1 MGKIWTFTGL
11 CLLITLAS
19 LPCTQSLKVGVLP
32 MIGGSH
38 TLSMDLITQQ
48 IIKRGHEAV
57 TIISNE
63 SDRLKKLKPSPLAL
77 FEIDRPATSE
87 DFQSLLIS
95 SDPLYPV
102 YGLYDIQT
110 RYCDA
115 ILSNKTLLQSIQ
127 DVDIVVSDGIYFCSI
142 LLPEVLNKPNIQI
155 SFSGGII
162 GFHTFVGQYEPSSYI
177 PLRITLSASGN
188 VEKKMAFAERAAN
201 FIFGKIFFAL
211 MEYFSVSVVNKLRFK
226 HNISTHL
233 TLHQLR
239 QKPSLF
245 LTAVDFSIE
254 YTRPLP
260 PYIQAIG
267 PITPKPASPL
277 PPAFQTIMQN
287 STSRGVVLV
296 SFGSELQLSDDN
308 LPKMTAALGKLP
320 YTVIWK
326 TRQKI
331 DNIPSN
337 VNVVQWVPQN
347 DILGHRKTIAFI
359 THCGSNGLY
368 EGAYHGVPM
377 IGMPGMIE
385 QKMNAKRLLRAG
397 VAIYVDFNNFS
408 EADIINAVTE
418 LVENKRYKDNAVKIS
433 KVIKSRRRSP
443 TDTVVDWIEYV
454 VETDGAHHLK

>member
-63 SDRLKKLKPSPLAL
+63 SARLKKLKPSPLAL
-77 FEIDRPATSE
+77 FEIDRPITAE
-87 DFQSLLIS
+87 EAQDLLS
-95 SDPLYPV
+95 SKDPFHTF

-127 DVDIVVSDGIYFCSI
+127 DVDIIVSDGIYCCSI

-162 GFHTFVGQYEPSSYI
+162 GFHTFLGQYEPSSYI
-177 PLRITLSASGN
+177 PIPGTIIDSRRMTFAQRASN
-188 VEKKMAFAERAAN
+188 L
-201 FIFGKIFFAL
+201 IFGKILLVL